1 MKRKFNFPLMWTA
14 LSVVCGLMW
23 TLMPAQISAQSTPSQ
38 TSNPARED
46 PRPKPSLLPDNI
58 IDKWRAVGAARKLG
72 LEQLQS
78 DKLAEIYFEY
88 GVEEISYRNYT
99 NNAEKFEI
107 KFFQMRFPSGA
118 YGLLTFLTPTLL
130 PNQQIFQA
138 GRFLVQI
145 NAATLNKPLTP
156 ERIKDLASYFTGVHK
171 AAYTVPPLAEHLP
184 QSTNL
189 SGNLSGKGTYFLGPK
204 ALARDKHFSFLASIL
219 NFTGGTE
226 AVSAE
231 YQQETNALRLL
242 LIEFQTPQ
250 LASDGFSTIQSSLNS
265 LDQNQKSFTNLSR
278 IGNYLVVT
286 TNATPE
292 QANPIVS
299 QIKYTA
305 KVYWEGDKFTAIPL
319 EFRPPDPV
327 ALQEA
332 SETAVILLRTFY
344 WIGIMLLLA
353 VTSGLVAGSCFFYW
367 RRYQKRK
374 LGLDT
379 LFSDAGGAIQLQ
391 LDESGV
397 ESKEKERKLLR

>member
-1 MKRKFNFPLMWTA
+1 
-14 LSVVCGLMW
+14 MW
-23 TLMPAQISAQSTPSQ
+23 TLIPASIFAQSTPAQPENSIR
-38 TSNPARED
+38 NE
-46 PRPKPSLLPDNI
+46 PRLKPFVLPDVI
-58 IDKWRAVGAARKLG
+58 IEKWQAVGSTRKLG

-88 GVEEISYRNYT
+88 GVEEISYRTYSSNK
-99 NNAEKFEI
+99 EKFEI
-107 KFFQMRFPSGA
+107 KAFQTRFPSGA
-118 YGLLTFLTPTLL
+118 YGLSTYLSPSLL

-145 NAATLNKPLTP
+145 SAASLNTPLTS
-156 ERIKDLASYFTGVHK
+156 EKIKDVASYFTGAYK
-171 AAYTVPPLAEHLP
+171 AAYKVPPLAEHLP
-184 QSTNL
+184 QST
-189 SGNLSGKGTYFLGPK
+189 KVAGTETYILGPK
-204 ALARDKHFSFLASIL
+204 ALAKDKHFSFLAPVL
-219 NFTGGTE
+219 NFAGGTE
-226 AVSAE
+226 AVSTE
-231 YQQETNALRLL
+231 YQQGANPFGLL

-250 LASDGFSTIQSSLNS
+250 LAADGYSAIQSSLAA
-265 LDQNQKSFTNLSR
+265 LDQNLKSSTNLSR

-286 TNATPE
+286 TNATQE
-292 QANPIVS
+292 QAAPIVS

-305 KVYWEGDKFTAIPL
+305 RVYWEGDKFTAIPL

-353 VTSGLVAGSCFFYW
+353 VTSGMIAGSCFFYW

-391 LDESGV
+391 LDDSGIES
-397 ESKEKERKLLR
+397 EEKERKLLR